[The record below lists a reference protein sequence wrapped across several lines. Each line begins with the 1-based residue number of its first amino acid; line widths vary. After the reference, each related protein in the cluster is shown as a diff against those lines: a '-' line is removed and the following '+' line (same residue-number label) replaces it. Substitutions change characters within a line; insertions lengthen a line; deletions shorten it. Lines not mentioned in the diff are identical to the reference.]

1 MTQETSVKKDRIKL
15 AAMEIFGTLP
25 YDQVKVEDI
34 AERAGV
40 GKGTIYEYFS
50 SKEVLF
56 AAIVEAGF
64 QLYFMEL
71 TAAVAPQMPAAAK
84 IKAVFER
91 HLVFISQHAPAARI
105 ILGERPGSR
114 REVQEAIL
122 ERYLKLADFI
132 ESLIR
137 EGVTSGEFRSLDT
150 AVAAQA
156 IIGMFSSLVL
166 FILFSPQL
174 QEEEKKRAEKMAD
187 ICLRGLA
194 RPD

>member
-1 MTQETSVKKDRIKL
+1 MIQETSEKKDRIKL
-15 AAMEIFGTLP
+15 AAMEIFGMLP
-25 YDQVKVEDI
+25 YDQVKIEDI

-50 SKEVLF
+50 SKELLF

-64 QLYFMEL
+64 ELYFMEL
-71 TAAVAPQMPAAAK
+71 NAAAAPRMPAADK

-105 ILGERPGSR
+105 ILGERPASR

-122 ERYLKLADFI
+122 KRYRKLAGFI

-137 EGVTSGEFRSLDT
+137 EGVTNGEFRSLDA

-156 IIGMFSSLVL
+156 IIGMFSALL
-166 FILFSPQL
+166 FFILFSQPVPG
-174 QEEEKKRAEKMAD
+174 EERKQAEKLAD
-187 ICLRGLA
+187 ICLHGLA
-194 RPD
+194 GPG

>member
-1 MTQETSVKKDRIKL
+1 
-15 AAMEIFGTLP
+15 
-25 YDQVKVEDI
+25 
-34 AERAGV
+34 
-40 GKGTIYEYFS
+40 
-50 SKEVLF
+50 
-56 AAIVEAGF
+56 
-64 QLYFMEL
+64 
-71 TAAVAPQMPAAAK
+71 
-84 IKAVFER
+84 
-91 HLVFISQHAPAARI
+91 
-105 ILGERPGSR
+105 
-114 REVQEAIL
+114 
-122 ERYLKLADFI
+122 LADFI